1 MILSKIKDRK
11 NAKDNGNYELADK
24 IRDELNNEGIDIKDI
39 KLLSTAP
46 RIGSD
51 MISFN
56 KNKIPEKINDVQNC
70 NMYMDD
76 MYDFL
81 SLFSDCTENFINA
94 VSIPYLYTTK
104 AKPINA

>member
-1 MILSKIKDRK
+1 MKAVDLFSDLRINRWWFHKLSK
-11 NAKDNGNYELADK
+11 K
-24 IRDELNNEGIDIKDI
+24 IIIEITEI
-39 KLLSTAP
+39 KLLSATP
-46 RIGSD
+46 RIVSD

-56 KNKIPEKINDVQNC
+56 KNKIPENINDVQNC
-70 NMYMDD
+70 NKYMDD

-94 VSIPYLYTTK
+94 VSIPYLCTTK

>member
-1 MILSKIKDRK
+1 MKAVDLFSDLKIKRWWFHKLSKKIKI
-11 NAKDNGNYELADK
+11 E
-24 IRDELNNEGIDIKDI
+24 ITDI
-39 KLLSTAP
+39 KLLSATP
-46 RIGSD
+46 RIDSD

-70 NMYMDD
+70 NTYIDD
-76 MYDFL
+76 IYDFL
-81 SLFSDCTENFINA
+81 SLFSDWTENFIKA

>member
-1 MILSKIKDRK
+1 MKAVDLFSDLRINRWWFHKLSKKIK
-11 NAKDNGNYELADK
+11 
-24 IRDELNNEGIDIKDI
+24 IDIKEI
-39 KLLSTAP
+39 KLLSTSP

-76 MYDFL
+76 MYDLL
-81 SLFSDCTENFINA
+81 SLFSHCTENFINA

>member
-1 MILSKIKDRK
+1 
-11 NAKDNGNYELADK
+11 
-24 IRDELNNEGIDIKDI
+24 
-39 KLLSTAP
+39 
-46 RIGSD
+46 

-56 KNKIPEKINDVQNC
+56 KNKIPEKINDEQNC

>member
-1 MILSKIKDRK
+1 MKAVDLFSDLKINRWWFHKLSKKIKI
-11 NAKDNGNYELADK
+11 E
-24 IRDELNNEGIDIKDI
+24 ITDI
-39 KLLSTAP
+39 KLLSAMP
-46 RIGSD
+46 RIDSD
-51 MISFN
+51 MISLN

-81 SLFSDCTENFINA
+81 SMFSDCTENFINA

>member
-1 MILSKIKDRK
+1 MKAVDLFSDLRINRWWFHKLSKKIKI
-11 NAKDNGNYELADK
+11 A
-24 IRDELNNEGIDIKDI
+24 ITDI
-39 KLLSTAP
+39 KLLSGTP
-46 RIGSD
+46 KIDLD
-51 MISFN
+51 MMSFN

-70 NMYMDD
+70 NVYIDD
-76 MYDFL
+76 MYAFL

>member
-1 MILSKIKDRK
+1 MKAVDLFSDLRINRWWFHKLSK
-11 NAKDNGNYELADK
+11 K
-24 IRDELNNEGIDIKDI
+24 IIIEITDI
-39 KLLSTAP
+39 KLLSAMP

-56 KNKIPEKINDVQNC
+56 KNKIPEKINDEQNC

-94 VSIPYLYTTK
+94 VSIPYLYTTI